1 MTANKT
7 GFTGEQN
14 KVTVLASYIT
24 ELIFRVPRL
33 MKVGETIEGSFETG
47 YGGKGFNMAIASSR
61 AGAPVQVILK
71 VGRDNYGDTAVSMLK
86 ENDVSIKHVFRSEE
100 SPSGAGVILLLP
112 EGDNAIAIDS
122 GANATLTSQEIEL
135 CAPAIKASKIVL
147 TPLEMPVEA
156 ILKAFSIA
164 SKYNVTTIL
173 NPAPAPTKGIPPAL
187 IQSTDILTPN
197 ETEAETLT
205 GIVLDSDKKI
215 EEAAGRLLNMGFRA
229 VVITLGKRGA
239 YYCQGSEKGFLAAPK
254 VKTVDTTGAGD
265 AFNGGMATA
274 LSRGKSFRDSV
285 AFGIK
290 AASLKV
296 TRRGTAKAM
305 PTLAEIQSSN
315 I

>member
-1 MTANKT
+1 MADNKT
-7 GFTGEQN
+7 GFAGEQS

-33 MKVGETIEGSFETG
+33 MKTGETIEGSFETG

-61 AGAPVQVILK
+61 AGASVQVIMK

-86 ENDVSIKHVFRSEE
+86 ENDVEVTHVFRSEKA
-100 SPSGAGVILLLP
+100 PSGAGVILLLP

-122 GANATLTSQEIEL
+122 GANGTLNSKEIDL
-135 CAPAIKASKIVL
+135 CNSAIQASRIVL
-147 TPLEMPVEA
+147 TPLEMPVAA
-156 ILKAFSIA
+156 ISQAFLIA
-164 SKYNVTTIL
+164 RKHNVTTIL
-173 NPAPAPTKGIPPAL
+173 NPAPAPVNGIPHEL
-187 IQSTDILTPN
+187 IQNTEILTPN

-205 GIVLDSDKKI
+205 GVVLDSDKKI
-215 EEAAGRLLNMGFRA
+215 EEASGKLINMGFSS

-239 YYCQGSEKGFLAAPK
+239 YYCHGSEKGFLDAPE

-274 LSRGKSFRDSV
+274 LSNGKTLRDAV
-285 AFGIK
+285 AFGIQT
-290 AASLKV
+290 ASLKV
-296 TRRGTAKAM
+296 TRRGTAVAM

-315 I
+315 L